1 MNISNKTILITGGGS
16 GIGYETAKLL
26 SQQGNKIIIVGRNAD
41 KIKKAGEELNVIA
54 IAADITIETDVDS
67 LIKRVSNEFPELSIL
82 INNAAV
88 AYIYRVA
95 EDPES
100 FEKAQHEM
108 LVNYLS
114 PIRLTERLLPILKN
128 QQEAAIVNVSSNVV
142 YVPLAVLPS
151 YSATKA
157 ALHSYT
163 LALRRA
169 LAMDTAVKVFELQP
183 SLVNTDAAK
192 GIGGEENGIDPG
204 VVVRSLIAGIQN
216 DVNEIYVGDTAAL
229 RDQYFSDP
237 LIALET
243 LNQGL

>member
-1 MNISNKTILITGGGS
+1 MNISNKTVLITGGGS

-54 IAADITIETDVDS
+54 IAADITIEADVDS
-67 LIKRVSNEFPELSIL
+67 LIERVSKEFPELSVL

-95 EDPES
+95 EDLDS
-100 FEKAQHEM
+100 FEKARHEM

-128 QQEAAIVNVSSNVV
+128 QVEAAVVNVTSNVV
-142 YVPLAVLPS
+142 YVPLAILPS

-163 LALRRA
+163 VALRRA
-169 LAMDTAVKVFELQP
+169 LRDTAVKVFELQP

-192 GIGGEENGIDPG
+192 GIGGQENGIDPAL
-204 VVVRSLIAGIQN
+204 VVSGLISGIQN
-216 DVNEIYVGDTAAL
+216 DENEIYVGDTEAL
-229 RDQYFSDP
+229 RNQFFSDP
-237 LIALET
+237 LAALES